1 MQTCQLAFSDEVN
14 YKVIFYLLPIKQRN
28 RVLLAQG
35 YPYSQLY
42 QENDQGTVISI
53 GDEKGNYR
61 GAPRSKSIKNCI
73 TLDICGQHRNISIK
87 LYNNRIHFS
96 GVTSI
101 HMAMATGI
109 EFMKTIFKAQNHLNW
124 FQQHL
129 QEGQEIIDWIS
140 KDVAQY
146 LEYDLKDFPVEET
159 LAIVPQHFKLE
170 FATYI
175 IEMIPD
181 YTKEMFLTFMKMY
194 PTIKEIIKPWC
205 IPEKVVN
212 INVNHNFN
220 LGCAIS
226 RSRMALT
233 FNKMPPYKVSYL
245 NDTNIGVTI
254 ELPYEIPPHLQERI
268 TRSSGTHSFT
278 VYSTGAVTHSGPDQL
293 LNEIAY
299 NKFIADFESVREIV
313 KSRNPARKT
322 IAFKFVPQQYL
333 QEWTARLEEKYRRNH
348 EDIYAL
354 EVLHNSDLHSL
365 QVSPPASTEKQLLEV
380 DMTDPVEVVAGT

>member
-1 MQTCQLAFSDEVN
+1 MLLQYKYLEVTMQTCQLSFSDDVN
-14 YKVIFYLLPIKQRN
+14 YKVIFYLLPIKQHN
-28 RVLLAQG
+28 RILLAQG
-35 YPYSQLY
+35 YPYGQLY
-42 QENDQGTVISI
+42 QENVPGTVISI

-73 TLDICGQHRNISIK
+73 TLDICGDHRNISIK

-109 EFMKTIFKAQNHLNW
+109 KFMKTIFKAQEYLNW

-129 QEGQEIIDWIS
+129 EEGQEIITWIS
-140 KDVAQY
+140 AEVATYEQS
-146 LEYDLKDFPVEET
+146 DLKDFPVEE
-159 LAIVPQHFKLE
+159 LLNKMPDHFNKE
-170 FATYI
+170 FTNYI

-181 YTKEMFLTFMKMY
+181 YTMEMFLNFIKMY
-194 PTIKEIIKPWC
+194 PGIKEIIKPWC

-226 RSRMALT
+226 RSRMALE
-233 FNKMPPYKVSYL
+233 FNKRPPYKVSYL

-254 ELPYEIPPHLQERI
+254 ELPYEIPPHLQDRI

-299 NKFIADFESVREIV
+299 NKFITDFESVREIV
-313 KSRNPARKT
+313 KSRNPARKA
-322 IAFKFVPQQYL
+322 IAFKFIPQQYL
-333 QEWTARLEEKYRRNH
+333 QERTTRLEEKYRLN
-348 EDIYAL
+348 
-354 EVLHNSDLHSL
+354 N
-365 QVSPPASTEKQLLEV
+365 
-380 DMTDPVEVVAGT
+380 